1 MPTDESARSIEPVLA
16 QFVVDELLYDR
27 EVPKVEPGEALVNN
41 LLDSMDILN
50 LVGFLEERFGVRVED
65 DELVPENFETLRAV
79 ASFVSG
85 KLAGREA
92 AG

>member
-1 MPTDESARSIEPVLA
+1 MPTDASARSIEPVLA